1 MFAIFL
7 KGHFYFSGGEDFN
20 PTTPDQILQ
29 AEDLPSHGIKTFGYS
44 LGGGYDLDLN
54 NHSDITVGAYA
65 SDTAFV
71 IRSRPV
77 IDIATYFKER
87 RTHTISKHSTNSENV
102 DGEKLL
108 NDLILVLPLVI

>member
-1 MFAIFL
+1 M
-7 KGHFYFSGGEDFN
+7 
-20 PTTPDQILQ
+20 
-29 AEDLPSHGIKTFGYS
+29 PSHGIKTFGYS

-87 RTHTISKHSTNSENV
+87 RTNTISKQSGQQIQKTLIWKKS
-102 DGEKLL
+102 L